1 MNAIEIS
8 KREAK
13 IMLLSSQIEEYE
25 DKENSTEEVDLE
37 EYNQHIEQH
46 QAEIEILSESTKQ
59 NLIKR

>member
-13 IMLLSSQIEEYE
+13 ITLLSNQVEEYQ
-25 DKENSTEEVDLE
+25 DKENSDEEVDLE

-46 QAEIEILSESTKQ
+46 QAQIEILSESTKQ